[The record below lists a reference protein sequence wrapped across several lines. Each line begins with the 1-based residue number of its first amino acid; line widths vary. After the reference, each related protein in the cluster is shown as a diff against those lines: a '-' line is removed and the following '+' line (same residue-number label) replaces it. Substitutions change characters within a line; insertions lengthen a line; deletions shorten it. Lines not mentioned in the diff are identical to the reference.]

1 MPAPASPQNDPYRY
15 GWRYVRRE
23 MPDGSETFD
32 QIPLTLEDVLYPEVG
47 DFHAHSKAH
56 EEACHYLSDV
66 FRSQLIDDP
75 TAVVLSDV
83 RVAWDVPELRP
94 NGPDIAVFRGVREQR
109 NWSTFDC
116 AKEGVRPDV
125 IVEITSPETRSND
138 LIDKVAIYAQ
148 AGVPLYLIVDT
159 RVWRGQETLYLLGY
173 HLTPRGYEALAPDE
187 RGWFWIESVGVWLG
201 LKDTRV
207 VCFDRDG
214 SIIGDYPE
222 IMRSHAELESRVVA
236 ETTARMEAELRAKSE
251 AVARV
256 EAEERTRREAAA
268 RAEAEER
275 TRQEAVARVEAEERA
290 RREAVAR
297 AEAEEHT
304 RQEAVARTAAETRA
318 AEAET
323 RAAEAET
330 RTIAFEARLQE
341 LEEAMQRL
349 RGAS

>member
-1 MPAPASPQNDPYRY
+1 MTAPASLQDDLYRY

-47 DFHAHSKAH
+47 DFHVHSKAH

-66 FRSQLIDDP
+66 FRSQLIDDLN
-75 TAVVLSDV
+75 AVVLSDV

-125 IVEITSPETRSND
+125 IIEITSPETRSND
-138 LIDKVAIYAQ
+138 LVDKVAIYAQ

-173 HLTPRGYEALAPDE
+173 HLTPRGYEALAPDQ

-222 IMRSHAELESRVVA
+222 IMRSHAELETRVVA

-275 TRQEAVARVEAEERA
+275 SRQEAA
-290 RREAVAR
+290 AR
-297 AEAEEHT
+297 AEAEERS
-304 RQEAVARTAAETRA
+304 RQEAAAR

-349 RGAS
+349 RGAG